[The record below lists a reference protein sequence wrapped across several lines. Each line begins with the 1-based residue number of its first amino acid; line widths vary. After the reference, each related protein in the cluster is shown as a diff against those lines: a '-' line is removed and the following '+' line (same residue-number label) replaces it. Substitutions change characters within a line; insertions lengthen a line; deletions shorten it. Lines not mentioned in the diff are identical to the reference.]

1 MKNTSWLFL
10 IPVLLCSVL
19 FSSQAQAQ
27 RNWSPQGKGA
37 AIGGAAGIL
46 GGALINKRN
55 RVVGGAIGGV
65 AGAGVGY
72 AIGKHTD
79 NKRKKAIALANER
92 AAANE
97 RIAAAN
103 ARAAAAER
111 AAAERRSV
119 AAAPGSLGRVAGATA
134 VAAGATALVAS
145 AGPAGVSPA
154 SGYLPNP
161 DYGNAQTAY
170 PASPVRRKSW

>member
-10 IPVLLCSVL
+10 VPVLL
-19 FSSQAQAQ
+19 FSIFFNSQAQAQ
-27 RNWSPQGKGA
+27 SKWSPQGKGA

-79 NKRKKAIALANER
+79 NKRKQATALANER

-97 RIAAAN
+97 R
-103 ARAAAAER
+103 
-111 AAAERRSV
+111 
-119 AAAPGSLGRVAGATA
+119 L
-134 VAAGATALVAS
+134 
-145 AGPAGVSPA
+145 
-154 SGYLPNP
+154 
-161 DYGNAQTAY
+161 
-170 PASPVRRKSW
+170 

>member
-1 MKNTSWLFL
+1 MKNTSWLLF
-10 IPVLLCSVL
+10 IPVML
-19 FSSQAQAQ
+19 FSSHAQAQ
-27 RNWSPQGKGA
+27 KNWSPQGKGA

-79 NKRKKAIALANER
+79 NKRKAAAAAAAER

-111 AAAERRSV
+111 AAAERRDV
-119 AAAPGSLGRVAGATA
+119 ASTPGSLGRVAGATTA
-134 VAAGATALVAS
+134 MAGASALAAS
-145 AGPAGVSPA
+145 PAGVTTA
-154 SGYLPNP
+154 SGYFPNP
-161 DYGNAQTAY
+161 EYGNALTPY
-170 PASPVRRKSW
+170 PTSPVRRKSW

>member
-10 IPVLLCSVL
+10 IPVLLFSIL

-65 AGAGVGY
+65 AGAGIGY

-79 NKRKKAIALANER
+79 NKRKQAAALANER

-97 RIAAAN
+97 RIAAAD
-103 ARAAAAER
+103 ARANAAER

-119 AAAPGSLGRVAGATA
+119 AVAPGSLGRVAGATA
-134 VAAGATALVAS
+134 VAVGTTALVAS

-161 DYGNAQTAY
+161 DYGNALTAY
-170 PASPVRRKSW
+170 PTSPMRRKSW

>member
-1 MKNTSWLFL
+1 MKNTSWLLF
-10 IPVLLCSVL
+10 IPVMLFSLL
-19 FSSQAQAQ
+19 FSSHAQAQ
-27 RNWSPQGKGA
+27 KNWSPQGKGA

-79 NKRKKAIALANER
+79 NKRKAAAAEH

-103 ARAAAAER
+103 ARANAAEH
-111 AAAERRSV
+111 AAAERRDV
-119 AAAPGSLGRVAGATA
+119 ASTPGSLGRVAGATTA
-134 VAAGATALVAS
+134 MAGASALAAS
-145 AGPAGVSPA
+145 PAGVTTA
-154 SGYLPNP
+154 SGYFPNP
-161 DYGNAQTAY
+161 EYGNALTPY
-170 PASPVRRKSW
+170 PTSPVRRKSW